1 MYMIFGAFC
10 TLAFIHMWIAAPET
24 KNVAL
29 EEMDA
34 VFQGRAPWRRG
45 RRPPVSALD
54 ALETQIAEGNVKV
67 AVPRRDEATAPIR
80 VDTVIELCAG
90 PRGSFETRT
99 TSGVTKS
106 IAEAV

>member
-1 MYMIFGAFC
+1 MIFGAFC
-10 TLAFIHMWIAAPET
+10 SLAFVHMYLAAPET

-45 RRPPVSALD
+45 RRESASALD
-54 ALETQIAEGNVKV
+54 ALETQIAEGNIKV
-67 AVPRRDEATAPIR
+67 AMPRREEEHAPIR
-80 VDTVIELCAG
+80 VDTVIELSAG
-90 PRGSFETRT
+90 PRESFETRT